1 MKDIAFDNFVSS
13 NTVARILAKFDNSFN
28 VDFNLLPKHLCF
40 DEFKSTRDAKG
51 AMSFI
56 FCDVYNHKII
66 IDRFHI
72 VNLFTRSFNHTR
84 INTMKSFSTYSFKY
98 KRLKRYWKCF
108 LKPFRLLDPIH
119 FLKQVHFPD
128 RMVSSVDIVEE
139 SIGCNEILKCS
150 YDCYQLIREDI
161 EKRDF
166 DLFKNHLEY
175 FKDRVSDIMKVSID
189 TCFKYIYLIENSF
202 KYEYSNGVIEGINN
216 FIKALKRISFGFK
229 RFVNFRTRIFITRN
243 LLSR

>member
-1 MKDIAFDNFVSS
+1 
-13 NTVARILAKFDNSFN
+13 
-28 VDFNLLPKHLCF
+28 
-40 DEFKSTRDAKG
+40 
-51 AMSFI
+51 
-56 FCDVYNHKII
+56 
-66 IDRFHI
+66 
-72 VNLFTRSFNHTR
+72 
-84 INTMKSFSTYSFKY
+84 MKSFSTYSFEY

-108 LKPFRLLDPIH
+108 LKPFRLLDSIH

-139 SIGCNEILKCS
+139 SIWCNEILKCS

-189 TCFKYIYLIENSF
+189 TCFKYIDLIENSF

-216 FIKALKRISFGFK
+216 FIKTLKRISFGFK